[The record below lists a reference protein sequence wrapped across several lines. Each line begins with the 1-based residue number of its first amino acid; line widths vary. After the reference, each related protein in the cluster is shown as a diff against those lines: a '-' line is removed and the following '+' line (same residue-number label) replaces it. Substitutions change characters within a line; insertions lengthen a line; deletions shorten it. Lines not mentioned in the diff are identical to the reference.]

1 MIDLLLQQNIVKKLK
16 IQFPGYSLK
25 LLTKVTL
32 QENKMNKNI
41 IALIGAAALLSACET
56 ASQKVVTGSAASS
69 SSGSASASASSSVDK
84 SKSLFAQAKQTAAD
98 KLIAVG
104 DRVLF
109 DYDSAK
115 LDSSAKILLDGQSRF
130 LRANTDLNFI
140 VEGHCD
146 ERGTREYNLAL
157 GEQRAT
163 AVRDYLVI
171 QGIDPDRI
179 KVISYGKE
187 KPAVVGS
194 NSMAWSKNRRAVTII
209 N

>member
-1 MIDLLLQQNIVKKLK
+1 MKNKISIV
-16 IQFPGYSLK
+16 
-25 LLTKVTL
+25 
-32 QENKMNKNI
+32 
-41 IALIGAAALLSACET
+41 AAISSILLLSACET
-56 ASQKVVTGSAASS
+56 ASQKVVSGTS
-69 SSGSASASASSSVDK
+69 SSGSASTSSSTSSVDK
-84 SKSLFAQAKQTAAD
+84 KKSLFATAKKTAAD

-115 LDSSAKILLDGQSRF
+115 LDTSAKILLDGQSRF

-140 VEGHCD
+140 IEGHCD

-171 QGIDPDRI
+171 QGIDPDRT

-194 NSMAWSKNRRAVTII
+194 NNMAWSKNRRAVTVID
-209 N
+209 

>member
-1 MIDLLLQQNIVKKLK
+1 MKNKILIATAISSLL
-16 IQFPGYSLK
+16 F
-25 LLTKVTL
+25 
-32 QENKMNKNI
+32 
-41 IALIGAAALLSACET
+41 LSACET
-56 ASQKVVTGSAASS
+56 ASQKVVTGTSAT
-69 SSGSASASASSSVDK
+69 SGSGSASSSVDK
-84 SKSLFAQAKQTAAD
+84 KKSLFAAAKQTKAE

-115 LDSSAKILLDGQSRF
+115 LDSSAKILLDAQSRF

-140 VEGHCD
+140 IEGHCD

-194 NSMAWSKNRRAVTII
+194 NTMAWSKNRRAVTII
-209 N
+209 D

>member
-1 MIDLLLQQNIVKKLK
+1 MKNK
-16 IQFPGYSLK
+16 I
-25 LLTKVTL
+25 
-32 QENKMNKNI
+32 I
-41 IALIGAAALLSACET
+41 IATAISSLMLLSACET
-56 ASQKVVTGSAASS
+56 ASQKVVSSTTAS
-69 SSGSASASASSSVDK
+69 GSASASSSVDK
-84 SKSLFAQAKQTAAD
+84 KKSLFAAAKQTAAE
-98 KLIAVG
+98 KLISVG

-109 DYDSAK
+109 DYASAK
-115 LDSSAKILLDGQSRF
+115 LDSSAKILLDAQSRF

-140 VEGHCD
+140 IEGHCD

-194 NSMAWSKNRRAVTII
+194 NTMAWSKNRRAVTII
-209 N
+209 D

>member
-1 MIDLLLQQNIVKKLK
+1 MKNKILKATAISSLL
-16 IQFPGYSLK
+16 
-25 LLTKVTL
+25 
-32 QENKMNKNI
+32 
-41 IALIGAAALLSACET
+41 LLSACET
-56 ASQKVVTGSAASS
+56 ASQKVVNGTSASS
-69 SSGSASASASSSVDK
+69 SASASTSVDK
-84 SKSLFAQAKQTAAD
+84 KKSLFSVAKQTKAE

-115 LDSSAKILLDGQSRF
+115 LDSSAKILLDAQSRF
-130 LRANTDLNFI
+130 LRANTDLKFI
-140 VEGHCD
+140 IEGHCD

-194 NSMAWSKNRRAVTII
+194 NTMAWSKNRRAVTTID
-209 N
+209 

>member
-1 MIDLLLQQNIVKKLK
+1 
-16 IQFPGYSLK
+16 
-25 LLTKVTL
+25 
-32 QENKMNKNI
+32 MNKKI
-41 IALIGAAALLSACET
+41 IAIIGAVSLLSACET
-56 ASQKVVTGSAASS
+56 ASQKVVSGTTASS
-69 SSGSASASASSSVDK
+69 SAPASSSAKSSVDK
-84 SKSLFAQAKQTAAD
+84 KKSLFAAAKQTAAD

-115 LDSSAKILLDGQSRF
+115 LDSSAKILLDAQSRF

-171 QGIDPDRI
+171 QGIDADRI

-194 NSMAWSKNRRAVTII
+194 NNMAWSKNRRAVTII
-209 N
+209 D

>member
-1 MIDLLLQQNIVKKLK
+1 MKIKL
-16 IQFPGYSLK
+16 
-25 LLTKVTL
+25 
-32 QENKMNKNI
+32 
-41 IALIGAAALLSACET
+41 IALIGAVSLLTACET
-56 ASQKVVTGSAASS
+56 ASQKVVSSSAATSKGSSANVSS
-69 SSGSASASASSSVDK
+69 SSN
-84 SKSLFAQAKQTAAD
+84 SLFSEAKQTAAD

-115 LDSSAKILLDGQSRF
+115 LDEGSQMLLDAQSRF
-130 LRANTDLNFI
+130 LRANTDLKFI
-140 VEGHCD
+140 IEGHCD

-187 KPAVVGS
+187 KLAVVGS
-194 NSMAWSKNRRAVTII
+194 NNMAWSKNRRAVTVI

>member
-1 MIDLLLQQNIVKKLK
+1 
-16 IQFPGYSLK
+16 
-25 LLTKVTL
+25 
-32 QENKMNKNI
+32 MNKKI
-41 IALIGAAALLSACET
+41 IAIIGAVSLLSACET
-56 ASQKVVTGSAASS
+56 ASQKVVSGTS
-69 SSGSASASASSSVDK
+69 SSGSTSTSTSSSTSSVDK
-84 SKSLFAQAKQTAAD
+84 KKSLFATAKKTAAD

-115 LDSSAKILLDGQSRF
+115 LDTSAKILLDGQSRF

-140 VEGHCD
+140 IEGHCD

-194 NSMAWSKNRRAVTII
+194 NNMAWSKNRRAVTVID
-209 N
+209 

>member
-1 MIDLLLQQNIVKKLK
+1 MKNKFFITSAIFTLL
-16 IQFPGYSLK
+16 
-25 LLTKVTL
+25 
-32 QENKMNKNI
+32 
-41 IALIGAAALLSACET
+41 LLSACET
-56 ASQKVVTGSAASS
+56 ASQKVVSGSAATSS
-69 SSGSASASASSSVDK
+69 SGSGSASASSSSSVDK
-84 SKSLFAQAKQTAAD
+84 KKSLFADAKQTAAD

-115 LDSSAKILLDGQSRF
+115 LDSSARILLDAQSRF

-194 NSMAWSKNRRAVTII
+194 NSMAWSKNRRSVTII

>member
-1 MIDLLLQQNIVKKLK
+1 MKKK
-16 IQFPGYSLK
+16 F
-25 LLTKVTL
+25 
-32 QENKMNKNI
+32 
-41 IALIGAAALLSACET
+41 IALIGAVSLLAACET
-56 ASQKVVTGSAASS
+56 ASQKVVGGSATSNAN
-69 SSGSASASASSSVDK
+69 GSSASSSKVSSSKESAANK
-84 SKSLFAQAKQTAAD
+84 SSLFGKTKETAAD

-109 DYDSAK
+109 GYDSAK
-115 LDSSAKILLDGQSRF
+115 LDESSKILIDAQSRF
-130 LRANTDLNFI
+130 LRVNNDLNFVI
-140 VEGHCD
+140 EGHAD
-146 ERGTREYNLAL
+146 ERGTHEYNLAL

-171 QGIDPDRI
+171 QGIDPERI

>member
-1 MIDLLLQQNIVKKLK
+1 
-16 IQFPGYSLK
+16 
-25 LLTKVTL
+25 
-32 QENKMNKNI
+32 MNKKI
-41 IALIGAAALLSACET
+41 IAIIGAVSLLSACET
-56 ASQKVVTGSAASS
+56 ASQKVVSGTTASS
-69 SSGSASASASSSVDK
+69 SASASSSAKKSSVDK
-84 SKSLFAQAKQTAAD
+84 KKSLFAAAKQTAAD

-115 LDSSAKILLDGQSRF
+115 LDSSAKILLDAQSRF

-140 VEGHCD
+140 IEGHCD

-209 N
+209 D

>member
-1 MIDLLLQQNIVKKLK
+1 MSNNLKITSVILSILLL
-16 IQFPGYSLK
+16 
-25 LLTKVTL
+25 T
-32 QENKMNKNI
+32 
-41 IALIGAAALLSACET
+41 ACET
-56 ASQKVVTGSAASS
+56 ASQKVMSNSSATDSKASS
-69 SSGSASASASSSVDK
+69 SSSSS
-84 SKSLFAQAKQTAAD
+84 SAGNANKSLFAKTKQTAAD
-98 KLIAVG
+98 KLVAVG

-109 DYDSAK
+109 DYDSAS

-194 NSMAWSKNRRAVTII
+194 NGMAWSKNRRAVTII

>member
-1 MIDLLLQQNIVKKLK
+1 
-16 IQFPGYSLK
+16 
-25 LLTKVTL
+25 
-32 QENKMNKNI
+32 MNKKI
-41 IALIGAAALLSACET
+41 IAIIGAVSLLSACET
-56 ASQKVVTGSAASS
+56 ASQKVVSGTTASS
-69 SSGSASASASSSVDK
+69 SAPASSSAKSSVDK
-84 SKSLFAQAKQTAAD
+84 KKSLFAAAKQTAAD

-115 LDSSAKILLDGQSRF
+115 LDTSAKILLDAQSRF

-194 NSMAWSKNRRAVTII
+194 NAMAWSKNRRAVTII
-209 N
+209 D

>member
-1 MIDLLLQQNIVKKLK
+1 MKSNLTVIVAVLST
-16 IQFPGYSLK
+16 I
-25 LLTKVTL
+25 
-32 QENKMNKNI
+32 
-41 IALIGAAALLSACET
+41 LLSSCET
-56 ASQKVVTGSAASS
+56 VSQKVMSKSSASDSKTRSAAS
-69 SSGSASASASSSVDK
+69 GTPI
-84 SKSLFAQAKQTAAD
+84 KSLFAKTKQTASD

-109 DYDSAK
+109 DYDSAS
-115 LDSSAKILLDGQSRF
+115 LDSSSKILLDAQSRF

-194 NSMAWSKNRRAVTII
+194 NGMAWSKNRRAVTII

>member
-1 MIDLLLQQNIVKKLK
+1 MKNKILIATAISSLL
-16 IQFPGYSLK
+16 
-25 LLTKVTL
+25 
-32 QENKMNKNI
+32 
-41 IALIGAAALLSACET
+41 LLSACET
-56 ASQKVVTGSAASS
+56 ASQKVVTGSSASGSS
-69 SSGSASASASSSVDK
+69 SSSSSVDK
-84 SKSLFAQAKQTAAD
+84 KKSLFAAAKKTAAD

-109 DYDSAK
+109 DYDSAT
-115 LDSSAKILLDGQSRF
+115 LDTSAKILLDAQSRF

-140 VEGHCD
+140 IEGHCD

-194 NSMAWSKNRRAVTII
+194 NTMAWSKNRRAVTII
-209 N
+209 D

>member
-1 MIDLLLQQNIVKKLK
+1 M
-16 IQFPGYSLK
+16 
-25 LLTKVTL
+25 
-32 QENKMNKNI
+32 KMKI
-41 IALIGAAALLSACET
+41 IAIIGAVSLLSACET
-56 ASQKVVTGSAASS
+56 ASQKVVSS
-69 SSGSASASASSSVDK
+69 SNSGSASSSVDK
-84 SKSLFAQAKQTAAD
+84 KNSLFSQAKQTAAD

-109 DYDSAK
+109 DYDSSK
-115 LDSSAKILLDGQSRF
+115 LDSSAKIRLDAQSRF
-130 LRANTDLNFI
+130 LRANSDLNFI

>member
-1 MIDLLLQQNIVKKLK
+1 
-16 IQFPGYSLK
+16 
-25 LLTKVTL
+25 
-32 QENKMNKNI
+32 MNKKI
-41 IALIGAAALLSACET
+41 IAIIGAVSLLSACET
-56 ASQKVVTGSAASS
+56 ASQKVVTGTSAT
-69 SSGSASASASSSVDK
+69 SGSASSSSASSSVDK
-84 SKSLFAQAKQTAAD
+84 KKSLFAAAKQTKAE

-115 LDSSAKILLDGQSRF
+115 LDSSAKILLDAQSRF

-140 VEGHCD
+140 IEGHCD

-194 NSMAWSKNRRAVTII
+194 NNMAWSKNRRAVTII
-209 N
+209 D

>member
-1 MIDLLLQQNIVKKLK
+1 
-16 IQFPGYSLK
+16 
-25 LLTKVTL
+25 
-32 QENKMNKNI
+32 MNKKI
-41 IALIGAAALLSACET
+41 IAIIGAVSLLSACET
-56 ASQKVVTGSAASS
+56 ASQKVVSGTSTSGSS
-69 SSGSASASASSSVDK
+69 SSSTSASSSVDK
-84 SKSLFAQAKQTAAD
+84 KKSLFATAKQTAAE
-98 KLIAVG
+98 KLISVG

-115 LDSSAKILLDGQSRF
+115 LDTSAKILLDGQSRF

-194 NSMAWSKNRRAVTII
+194 NTMAWSKNRRAVTII
-209 N
+209 D

>member
-1 MIDLLLQQNIVKKLK
+1 
-16 IQFPGYSLK
+16 
-25 LLTKVTL
+25 
-32 QENKMNKNI
+32 MNKRI
-41 IALIGAAALLSACET
+41 IALIGAVALLSACET
-56 ASQKVVTGSAASS
+56 ASQKVVSGSASS
-69 SSGSASASASSSVDK
+69 SSGSTSSSTSSSVDK
-84 SKSLFAQAKQTAAD
+84 KTSSVDKKKSLFAQAKQTAAD

-115 LDSSAKILLDGQSRF
+115 LDSSAKILLDAQSRF

-194 NSMAWSKNRRAVTII
+194 NGMAWSKNRRAVTVID
-209 N
+209 

>member
-1 MIDLLLQQNIVKKLK
+1 
-16 IQFPGYSLK
+16 
-25 LLTKVTL
+25 
-32 QENKMNKNI
+32 MNKKI
-41 IALIGAAALLSACET
+41 IAIIGAVSLLSACET
-56 ASQKVVTGSAASS
+56 ATQKVVSSTSATSGSTGST
-69 SSGSASASASSSVDK
+69 SASSSVEK
-84 SKSLFAQAKQTAAD
+84 KKSLFAQAKQTAAE

-115 LDSSAKILLDGQSRF
+115 LDSTSKILLDSQSRF

-140 VEGHCD
+140 IEGHCD

-209 N
+209 D

>member
-1 MIDLLLQQNIVKKLK
+1 
-16 IQFPGYSLK
+16 
-25 LLTKVTL
+25 
-32 QENKMNKNI
+32 MNKKI
-41 IALIGAAALLSACET
+41 IALIGAVALLSACET
-56 ASQKVVTGSAASS
+56 ASQKVVSGSTPS
-69 SSGSASASASSSVDK
+69 SSGSTSSSTSSSVDK
-84 SKSLFAQAKQTAAD
+84 KTSSVDKKKSLFAQAKQTAAD

-104 DRVLF
+104 DIVLF

-115 LDSSAKILLDGQSRF
+115 LDSSAKILLDAQSRF

-194 NSMAWSKNRRAVTII
+194 NSMAWSKNRRAVTVID
-209 N
+209 

>member
-1 MIDLLLQQNIVKKLK
+1 
-16 IQFPGYSLK
+16 
-25 LLTKVTL
+25 
-32 QENKMNKNI
+32 MNKRI
-41 IALIGAAALLSACET
+41 ISLIGAVALLSACET
-56 ASQKVVTGSAASS
+56 ASKKMVSGSASS
-69 SSGSASASASSSVDK
+69 SSGSTSSSTSSSVEKKTSSVDK
-84 SKSLFAQAKQTAAD
+84 KKSLFAQAKQTAAD

-115 LDSSAKILLDGQSRF
+115 LDSSAKILLDAQSRF

-194 NSMAWSKNRRAVTII
+194 NGMAWSKNRRAVTVID
-209 N
+209 

>member
-1 MIDLLLQQNIVKKLK
+1 
-16 IQFPGYSLK
+16 
-25 LLTKVTL
+25 
-32 QENKMNKNI
+32 MNKKI
-41 IALIGAAALLSACET
+41 IAIIGAVSLLSACET
-56 ASQKVVTGSAASS
+56 ATQKVVSSTSATSGSTGST
-69 SSGSASASASSSVDK
+69 SASSSVEK
-84 SKSLFAQAKQTAAD
+84 KKSLFAQAKQTAAE

-140 VEGHCD
+140 IEGHCD

-209 N
+209 D

>member
-1 MIDLLLQQNIVKKLK
+1 
-16 IQFPGYSLK
+16 
-25 LLTKVTL
+25 
-32 QENKMNKNI
+32 MNKRI
-41 IALIGAAALLSACET
+41 IALIGAVALLSACET
-56 ASQKVVTGSAASS
+56 ASQKVVSGSASS
-69 SSGSASASASSSVDK
+69 SSGSTSSSTSSSVDK
-84 SKSLFAQAKQTAAD
+84 KTSSVDKKKSLFAQAKQTAAD

-115 LDSSAKILLDGQSRF
+115 LDSSAKIMLDAQSRF

-194 NSMAWSKNRRAVTII
+194 NGMAWSKNRRAVTVID
-209 N
+209 

>member
-1 MIDLLLQQNIVKKLK
+1 MKNKFLISVSIL
-16 IQFPGYSLK
+16 SLF
-25 LLTKVTL
+25 T
-32 QENKMNKNI
+32 
-41 IALIGAAALLSACET
+41 LSACET
-56 ASQKVVTGSAASS
+56 ASQKIVTGSAASS
-69 SSGSASASASSSVDK
+69 SGSASASSSVDK
-84 SKSLFAQAKQTAAD
+84 KKSLFAQVKQTASD

-115 LDSSAKILLDGQSRF
+115 LDSSAKIMLDAQSRF

-194 NSMAWSKNRRAVTII
+194 NSMAWSKNRRAVTVID
-209 N
+209 

>member
-1 MIDLLLQQNIVKKLK
+1 MKNKILILTALSSLL
-16 IQFPGYSLK
+16 
-25 LLTKVTL
+25 
-32 QENKMNKNI
+32 
-41 IALIGAAALLSACET
+41 LLSACET
-56 ASQKVVTGSAASS
+56 ASQKVVSGTS
-69 SSGSASASASSSVDK
+69 SSGSTSTSTSSSTSSVDK
-84 SKSLFAQAKQTAAD
+84 KKSLFATAKKTAAD

-115 LDSSAKILLDGQSRF
+115 LDTSAKILLDGQSRF

-140 VEGHCD
+140 IEGHCD

-194 NSMAWSKNRRAVTII
+194 NNMAWSKNRRAVTVID
-209 N
+209 